1 MPGNRSENRKMT
13 QRKRDRSICSLN
25 RSPLVGN
32 SAHSCWASF
41 GKLCQM
47 CLIIVHT
54 RDGSGEHS
62 PPVPYPKL
70 SRLPLGCCFPV
81 LPASPGVNARWVLQL
96 IRTVAAQKR
105 WHREQEM
112 RGSREVGSPLQS
124 WPRQQWLE
132 ERWAERL
139 WGEAQEMLSTASNR
153 RGRKKPLWRKQGQRT
168 WMNPWEIKIG
178 WHNWKA

>member
-62 PPVPYPKL
+62 PPAPYPKL
-70 SRLPLGCCFPV
+70 SRLPLGCCFLCCQVAQGWMPGGFCSWYV
-81 LPASPGVNARWVLQL
+81 LWQHRSAGTESKRCGVQEKWAPLYKVDPG
-96 IRTVAAQKR
+96 
-105 WHREQEM
+105 
-112 RGSREVGSPLQS
+112 
-124 WPRQQWLE
+124 
-132 ERWAERL
+132 
-139 WGEAQEMLSTASNR
+139 SN
-153 RGRKKPLWRKQGQRT
+153 GWRKGGLRGYEVRHRKCSVRHLT
-168 WMNPWEIKIG
+168 GEVEKNLCGGNRDREHEWTHGK
-178 WHNWKA
+178 